1 MTAYDSC
8 YRAMLNGTAGRDIPR
23 WASAALDEIAQHR
36 TSIDG
41 VRHPLGFVCLPVERT
56 GEAGV
61 CVHVWSERLTRA
73 NPTTSTMHAHS
84 WDLISY
90 VLYGSVRNDVI
101 DVIDAP
107 DNAAYRVFEV
117 RSSGDIDEL
126 RETPRLV
133 CSRIRATELKA
144 PGDIYSL
151 AAGAFHTTVVHG
163 EAATVALGSSRRG
176 MMDLSLGEINRK
188 THRIRR
194 QRCDRDETAYAAR
207 VVTEWLARICTID
220 QEDRWVTRNTE
231 GIREDRDH
239 GGHRTG
245 P

>member
-1 MTAYDSC
+1 MTTYESC
-8 YRAMLNGTAGRDIPR
+8 YHAMLNDTGRRDIPR
-23 WASAALDEIAQHR
+23 WASAVLDEVALHR
-36 TSIDG
+36 TSIAG

-61 CVHVWSERLTRA
+61 CVHVWSDSLARES
-73 NPTTSTMHAHS
+73 PTTSTMHAHS

-90 VLYGSVRNDVI
+90 VLYGSVRNEVI
-101 DVIDAP
+101 DVIDAS
-107 DNAAYRVFEV
+107 DDAAYRVFEV

-133 CSRIRATELKA
+133 RSEIRTTELKG

-151 AAGAFHTTVVHG
+151 AAGVFHTTVVHG

-176 MMDLSLGEINRK
+176 MRDLSLGEITRK
-188 THRIRR
+188 THWIRR
-194 QRCDRDETAYAAR
+194 QRCDRGETAAAAR
-207 VVTEWLARICTID
+207 VVTEWLARIRTIN
-220 QEDRWVTRNTE
+220 QENRGDLRR
-231 GIREDRDH
+231 
-239 GGHRTG
+239 

>member
-1 MTAYDSC
+1 MTIYDSF
-8 YRAMLNGTAGRDIPR
+8 YRAMRNGTGGRDIPQ
-23 WASAALDEIAQHR
+23 WASAVLGEIAQHR
-36 TSIDG
+36 TSIAG

-56 GEAGV
+56 GGAGV
-61 CVHVWSERLTRA
+61 CVHVWSERLARA
-73 NPTTSTMHAHS
+73 SPTTSTTHAHS

-90 VLYGSVRNDVI
+90 VLYGSVRNEVI

-133 CSRIRATELKA
+133 RGEVRTTELNH

-151 AAGAFHTTVVHG
+151 AAGVFHSTVVHG
-163 EAATVALGSSRRG
+163 EAATVALGNGRRG

-194 QRCDRDETAYAAR
+194 RRCDRDETAHAAR
-207 VVTEWLARICTID
+207 MVTKWLARTC
-220 QEDRWVTRNTE
+220 NY
-231 GIREDRDH
+231 
-239 GGHRTG
+239 
-245 P
+245 